1 MHRSSMN
8 NMRTLFDKYVTS
20 EFVGNECKILD
31 FGGTNVKNAG
41 TYYELVDTN
50 EKIKY
55 QGVDLQ
61 AGPGV
66 SIVLEDP
73 YKVPLEDNYADVVI
87 SGQMFE
93 HCEFFWLSFSEMVR
107 VVRPGGYIFLIAPMT
122 GKVHRYPVDCW
133 RFYPDAYA
141 ALAKWGKVELVDA
154 WTDYDG
160 SKWWDQVG
168 AFKK

>member
-1 MHRSSMN
+1 MI
-8 NMRTLFDKYVTS
+8 NMRKLFDKYVTS

-31 FGGTNVKNAG
+31 FGGTNIKGGG

-50 EKIKY
+50 KKIKY
-55 QGVDLQ
+55 YGVDLQ

-66 SIVLEDP
+66 SIILDDP
-73 YKVPLEDNYADVVI
+73 YKVPLEDNHADVVI

-93 HCEFFWLSFSEMVR
+93 HCEFLWLSFSEMVR
-107 VVRPGGYIFLIAPMT
+107 VVRPSGYIFLIAPMT